1 VDEKIGAA
9 ISMVYTT
16 GQPIVFVGV
25 GQKYS
30 DLRVLDVKKMVSILL
45 K

>member
-1 VDEKIGAA
+1 
-9 ISMVYTT
+9 MVYAT

-30 DLRVLDVKKMVSILL
+30 DLRVLNVSKEFQTKSLPRFRE
-45 K
+45 